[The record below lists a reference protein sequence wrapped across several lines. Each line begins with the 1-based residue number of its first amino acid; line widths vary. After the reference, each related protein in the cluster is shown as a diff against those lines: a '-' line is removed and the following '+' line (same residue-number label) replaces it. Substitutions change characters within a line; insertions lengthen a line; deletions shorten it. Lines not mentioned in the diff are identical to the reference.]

1 MMSIKI
7 KSSQILVGLMVLLP
21 VILALKWYSFEVNKA
36 EASRVLLQVGGEGLT
51 NNTSVLEFLMYGLG
65 MLIFMFELIVL
76 LSLIKGKLKFQK
88 QLLFVGLGL
97 TVVLLF
103 FPTNFS
109 VHISDIVV
117 GGEMLE

>member
-1 MMSIKI
+1 MVMSNLKRLLCLI
-7 KSSQILVGLMVLLP
+7 MVLLP
-21 VILALKWYSFEVNKA
+21 VILALKWYAFEVNKA
-36 EASRVLLQVGGEGLT
+36 ETSGVLQQVGGEGLPNDT
-51 NNTSVLEFLMYGLG
+51 GVLEFLMYGLV
-65 MLIFMFELIVL
+65 MLVFMFELIVL
-76 LSLIKGKLKFQK
+76 LSLIKRKLKFQK

-103 FPTNFS
+103 FPTDFS